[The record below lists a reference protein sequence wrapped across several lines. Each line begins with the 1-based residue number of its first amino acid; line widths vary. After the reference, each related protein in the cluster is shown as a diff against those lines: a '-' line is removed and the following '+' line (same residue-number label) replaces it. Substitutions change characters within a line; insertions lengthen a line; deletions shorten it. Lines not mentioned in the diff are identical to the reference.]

1 MNPLVRRR
9 RSGWRKWRGAIA
21 FALAILFHGAFV
33 TLLLVLSV
41 VELNLPHPHRP
52 IPPQQVSMRG
62 ISAQQW
68 AQNRTPLSERAA
80 LPLTPPPPEKPR
92 PKQTHPRG
100 QVVDVAPGNR
110 QESEDAKYLAE
121 SSNKVDKEQR
131 SREQSAFY
139 RNAMPR
145 RTDSTARQGE
155 GSDETHSA
163 AGNGGTGAEK
173 RPAQPQ
179 SAQSSKAEN
188 EIPATQK
195 REEIAM
201 KLPANA
207 RGPGANVGN
216 RDESVEMKG
225 NSNRLRVKPGEAGGG
240 KSEASTGMAGTPG
253 VASLTPSMAVLDK
266 IVGAAPNDRL
276 KDVDEGEGTYL
287 NTREWKYSSFFNRV
301 KQSVGLHW
309 DPSSYLRQRDPTGNI
324 YGGKDR
330 YTVLDV
336 TLTDRGM
343 VKEISVQK
351 SSGIDFLDLAAIAS
365 FEKAQP
371 FPNPPPGLVTAD
383 ATVQFTFGF
392 FLEMGG
398 SPRLRMFRQAN

>member
-1 MNPLVRRR
+1 MSSVARRR
-9 RSGWRKWRGAIA
+9 KTGWRRWRGLSA
-21 FALAILFHGAFV
+21 FALALAVHLVFVGILVA
-33 TLLLVLSV
+33 LSV
-41 VELNLPHPHRP
+41 VEVKLPHPVRP
-52 IPPQQVSMRG
+52 PPPQQVSMRG

-68 AQNRTPLSERAA
+68 ARNRTPLSERATPVPPPA
-80 LPLTPPPPEKPR
+80 EKKPPPPP
-92 PKQTHPRG
+92 QTHPKG

-110 QESEDAKYLAE
+110 EEAPDAKYLAE
-121 SSNKVDKEQR
+121 SANKVEKER
-131 SREQSAFY
+131 RAREQSAFY
-139 RNAMPR
+139 RNAMPQ
-145 RTDSTARQGE
+145 RTDTAARQGE
-155 GSDETHSA
+155 GVDDTHAA
-163 AGNGGTGAEK
+163 AGNGGMGADK

-179 SAQSSKAEN
+179 SSSGAQPRQEVPSTKR
-188 EIPATQK
+188 
-195 REEIAM
+195 REEVAM
-201 KLPANA
+201 KMPSDPH
-207 RGPGANVGN
+207 GPGAPVGN
-216 RDESVEMKG
+216 RQESMEVEG
-225 NSNRLRVKPGEAGGG
+225 NSNRLEIKPGEPGAG
-240 KSEASTGMAGTPG
+240 KNSNPSTGMAGTPG
-253 VASLTPSMAVLDK
+253 IASLTPSMAVVDK

-301 KQSVGLHW
+301 KQSVGMHW

-371 FPNPPPGLVTAD
+371 FPNPPPGLVQNNA
-383 ATVQFTFGF
+383 VQFTFGF
-392 FLEMGG
+392 YLEMGG
-398 SPRLRMFRQAN
+398 APRLRMFRQAN